1 MSNTTELVDDGS
13 AAAFLQLNGQMM
25 SNILDKTSVERREE
39 MVTLIG
45 AAFTE
50 LQTIPTSGMSLSVLM
65 DYLSILN
72 AMNDIFQAVSTS
84 STYDLANVCCRS
96 LKLSKYWSERSACA
110 ALGCRQKRRWPLS

>member
-1 MSNTTELVDDGS
+1 MFVQVSNTTELVDDGS
-13 AAAFLQLNGQMM
+13 SVAFLQMNGQMM
-25 SNILDKTSVERREE
+25 SKILDKTSVERREE

-72 AMNDIFQAVSTS
+72 AMIDIFQAVSTS
-84 STYDLANVCCRS
+84 STYDLASVCCRA
-96 LKLSKYWSERSACA
+96 LKFSKYLLLET
-110 ALGCRQKRRWPLS
+110 

>member
-1 MSNTTELVDDGS
+1 MSLQISNTTELVDDGS
-13 AAAFLQLNGQMM
+13 AVAFLQLNGQMM

-50 LQTIPTSGMSLSVLM
+50 LQTISTSGMSLSVLM

-72 AMNDIFQAVSTS
+72 AMNDVFKAVSTT
-84 STYDLANVCCRS
+84 STYDLASVCCRS
-96 LKLSKYWSERSACA
+96 LKFSK
-110 ALGCRQKRRWPLS
+110 LLLI

>member
-1 MSNTTELVDDGS
+1 MYIFIMPISEKFPMSVQVSNTTELVDDGS
-13 AAAFLQLNGQMM
+13 AVAFLQLNGQMM

-72 AMNDIFQAVSTS
+72 AMNDIFQGVSTS
-84 STYDLANVCCRS
+84 STYDFARVCCSS
-96 LKLSKYWSERSACA
+96 LKFSK
-110 ALGCRQKRRWPLS
+110 LLLI